1 MVLHTLHCFELLA
14 FFNERFMQLHDLLKG
29 LYLRGCSLGT
39 NMEIRHLYY
48 HAVLISEINESS
60 K

>member
-14 FFNERFMQLHDLLKG
+14 FFNERFMQLHELLKG

-39 NMEIRHLYY
+39 NMEIRHR
-48 HAVLISEINESS
+48 INMLLLCRIN